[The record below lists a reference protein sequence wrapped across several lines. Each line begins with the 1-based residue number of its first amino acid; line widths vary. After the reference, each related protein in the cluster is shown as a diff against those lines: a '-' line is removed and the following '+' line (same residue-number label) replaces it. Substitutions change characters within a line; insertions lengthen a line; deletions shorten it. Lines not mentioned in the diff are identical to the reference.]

1 MVAVFRLKAEATF
14 WKPEGLL
21 LAALGRADEAKASF
35 RAALLTPDRALSHH
49 LARGKGW
56 GNDLLPLHL
65 FRGGSTTSS
74 DASGSP
80 AAGPCHTLPP
90 YVVM

>member
-49 LARGKGW
+49 LAREGMGQ
-56 GNDLLPLHL
+56 
-65 FRGGSTTSS
+65 
-74 DASGSP
+74 
-80 AAGPCHTLPP
+80 
-90 YVVM
+90 